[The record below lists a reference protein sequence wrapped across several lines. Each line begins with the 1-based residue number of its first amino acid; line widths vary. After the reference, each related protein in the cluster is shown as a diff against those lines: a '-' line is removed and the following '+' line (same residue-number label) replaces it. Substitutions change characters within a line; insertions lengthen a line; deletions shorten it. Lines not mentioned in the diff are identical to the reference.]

1 MLTPEQINEYAGMM
15 ADPWG
20 DLADRILR
28 DMVRRIVKAG
38 QITETVEWE
47 AYRLEALG
55 ASEQYIRQQL
65 QAIASKLG
73 PQEARIFA
81 QAMVEAD
88 ANDRAL
94 APEDALPD
102 TTLGESDVAQQM
114 IESGYRRTLNTLYN
128 LTGTRAVGNNKN
140 LIQTTQSQL
149 AYYLDSAHANI
160 ASGAF
165 SQDSAVRSALR
176 QLAAAGVGA
185 ITYPSGHVDS
195 LEVVVLR
202 ATRTGISQ
210 TAGELA
216 MYNAQQMGCDL
227 MELTAHIG
235 ARTGS
240 GLHDYTNHAW
250 WQGQLVSLS
259 GQRGYLSLD
268 DIGYG
273 DVQGFK
279 GANCTHDWHPFW
291 EGFSTRNY
299 TPEDLERMA
308 RATVTYNGKEIGQY
322 DATQMQRAM
331 ERRIRAQ
338 KRAFLVAKEAGLLDD
353 QKAVAA
359 RLSAS
364 REKLK
369 DFLKQTGL
377 RKRQIQETV
386 AGFGRSE
393 AASAAA
399 MARKK

>member
-1 MLTPEQINEYAGMM
+1 MLTPEQINEYAGLM

-331 ERRIRAQ
+331 ERRIRARNGPFSWRRKLVSLTTKEPQ
-338 KRAFLVAKEAGLLDD
+338 RPAFRPLVRG
-353 QKAVAA
+353 
-359 RLSAS
+359 
-364 REKLK
+364 
-369 DFLKQTGL
+369 
-377 RKRQIQETV
+377 
-386 AGFGRSE
+386 
-393 AASAAA
+393 
-399 MARKK
+399 